1 MDRPRSPRS
10 PPSGALNGK
19 TPQFAGSCFVGN
31 APPRPGCPLACW
43 MHLAVKQ
50 EAEEGLSR

>member
-1 MDRPRSPRS
+1 MDRPRSPDPPNP

-19 TPQFAGSCFVGN
+19 TPQFAGSCFVVALSPVGYT
-31 APPRPGCPLACW
+31 W
-43 MHLAVKQ
+43 AVKQ